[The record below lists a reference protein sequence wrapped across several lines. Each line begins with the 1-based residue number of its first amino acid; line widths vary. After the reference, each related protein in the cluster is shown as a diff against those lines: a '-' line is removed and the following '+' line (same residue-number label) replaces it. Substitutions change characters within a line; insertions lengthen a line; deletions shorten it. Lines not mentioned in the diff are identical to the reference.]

1 MKKKRETHRKTGN
14 EGAVFHAFTAR
25 TSFPLKACALNATKS
40 CDLVALPDFSAGAME
55 NWGLI
60 TFREGLL
67 LASGLPVPEET
78 SSQLSII
85 AHELS
90 HQWFGNMVTMK
101 DWGEVWLNEGFANF
115 FETAVFLNKNDGDL
129 HRSLHAEIS
138 FDNALENDCFA
149 TSRPL
154 SSVIDTPSEIFESFD
169 SITYDKGGAIIDM
182 TAKIMGR
189 QKFRK
194 GLNHY
199 IRKFSLRNTQGDDWW
214 RSIDESLEEDKEHR
228 DGGPDGGVLKMWYFG
243 SQWTKQMGF
252 PLVTLETVN
261 STTIKI
267 GQQRFLKG
275 SYALELQKYR
285 FPSYRY
291 KWDVPLFC
299 QEGRQD
305 LGMKWLKRGRNT
317 NKVGVMPLL
326 MG

>member
-1 MKKKRETHRKTGN
+1 
-14 EGAVFHAFTAR
+14 
-25 TSFPLKACALNATKS
+25 
-40 CDLVALPDFSAGAME
+40 
-55 NWGLI
+55 
-60 TFREGLL
+60 
-67 LASGLPVPEET
+67 
-78 SSQLSII
+78 
-85 AHELS
+85 
-90 HQWFGNMVTMK
+90 MVTMK